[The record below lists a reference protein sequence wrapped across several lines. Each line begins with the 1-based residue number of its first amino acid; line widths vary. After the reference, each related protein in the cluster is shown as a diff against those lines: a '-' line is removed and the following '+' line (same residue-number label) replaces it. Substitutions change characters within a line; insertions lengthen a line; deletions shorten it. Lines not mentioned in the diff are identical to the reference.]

1 MEERGQLL
9 PGDAQLGA
17 VCGVGDSMRQAPRD
31 QAADAARVR
40 VAGRHIAEV
49 GGRQIA
55 RARIPQGSADALVLV
70 IVAPRVAVVSRAT
83 VVSGVRSEEHTSEL
97 QSLMRNSYAVF
108 CLKKK
113 TTQ

>member
-1 MEERGQLL
+1 
-9 PGDAQLGA
+9 
-17 VCGVGDSMRQAPRD
+17 MRQAPRD
-31 QAADAARVR
+31 QAADAALVR

-83 VVSGVRSEEHTSEL
+83 VVSGVTVAGVRVGRAGRLHHNLTLLAVLGPAVVLHARPNAVGAGLDRKSTRL
-97 QSLMRNSYAVF
+97 NSSH
-108 CLKKK
+108 
-113 TTQ
+113 